1 MNESFMRKVYEEG
14 AESAESTMQQGLNSY
29 GQQFKNLIKTFPGTD
44 APIFLAATKSVH
56 DGIRGVLPA
65 NGPELEDDILRHT
78 ATIVI
83 PIPGGKK

>member
-14 AESAESTMQQGLNSY
+14 AESAESTMQQGLNFY

-44 APIFLAATKSVH
+44 APIFLAAMKSVH

-78 ATIVI
+78 ASLRQ
-83 PIPGGKK
+83 